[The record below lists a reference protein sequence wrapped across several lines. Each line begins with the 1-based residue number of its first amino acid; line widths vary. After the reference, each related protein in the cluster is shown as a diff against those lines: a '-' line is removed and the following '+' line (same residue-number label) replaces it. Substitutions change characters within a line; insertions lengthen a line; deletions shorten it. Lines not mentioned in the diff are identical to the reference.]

1 MDRLIQLVVGII
13 LGLFPIIGFFLW
25 KKFPPKSINSIYG
38 YRTNLS
44 MKNEATWKTAND
56 YAPQLFVPVGVL
68 TILIAIVGFLLLDEF
83 YLIVVIFFV
92 ISLISI
98 IPLTEWYLHKH
109 FDKDGNPKK
118 QNTGG
123 KET

>member
-1 MDRLIQLVVGII
+1 
-13 LGLFPIIGFFLW
+13 
-25 KKFPPKSINSIYG
+25 
-38 YRTNLS
+38 
-44 MKNEATWKTAND
+44 MKNEATWKTANN
-56 YAPQLFVPVGVL
+56 YAPKLFVPIGVL
-68 TILIAIVGFLLLDEF
+68 TILIAIVGFFVFDKF

-92 ISLISI
+92 VSLISI

-118 QNTGG
+118 QGAGG